1 MKFSYIMPFYNR
13 WDLTHARLGNFRQF
27 LPTNCE
33 IVLVDDCSTE
43 EDCRKGIAFWQK
55 SGAARHTIKYVKNKE
70 NLGFVQSVNRGV
82 WHLLER
88 S

>member
-1 MKFSYIMPFYNR
+1 MM
-13 WDLTHARLGNFRQF
+13 L
-27 LPTNCE
+27 
-33 IVLVDDCSTE
+33 STE

-82 WHLLER
+82 ASIFWRDR
-88 S
+88 SYLFQ